1 MSPGEQFMRLSQRMR
16 RIGRTTDKPGGNNNK
31 LIRLRTDAGAQA
43 LKAALHL
50 APTSI
55 NVRSLNRI
63 PEADFDRVKPH
74 HVWMAVEALRSQ
86 TDWAPYS
93 PSIDY
98 DVLLEDGVRLP
109 PKAVFGYAASEALG
123 FPVLP
128 RHFSGGLG
136 TACFETIENAG
147 FAIAPKSG
155 GQPATTV
162 PAAEEEG
169 WLEGAPKL
177 RNHLRRERARG
188 LSKAKKSAFMEANNG
203 RLFCEICECE
213 PIVAHQDPLADAC
226 IEVHHREKAVADMGK
241 GHVTKLDDLQ
251 CLCANCHRLV
261 HARLRQ
267 AEKAVLV
274 SKSALPRAR
283 CGRRAARSSSRKNAA
298 PGCLSRQSPPDPL
311 RRLDRS
317 ALRPLFRPLT
327 IGAPTAP
334 TQTTLPSWITA
345 ESYDWAIKQPHL
357 QRRLRMPY
365 MLKQT
370 RACRPCEPRRQF
382 RRTRF
387 ANPWSIAR
395 RER

>member
-1 MSPGEQFMRLSQRMR
+1 MDAHVEIQGNDVRLFSRSGKKGTPTARNADYAPGLRALLEQLNAAGVSVVEAFVDSGRVQTMPLTDRRILSAEDAGISPGEQFMRLSQRMR

-50 APTSI
+50 APASI

-109 PKAVFGYAASEALG
+109 PKAVFGHAASAALEI
-123 FPVLP
+123 PVLP

-136 TACFETIENAG
+136 TACFGAIEKAG
-147 FAIAPKSG
+147 FAIVTKSG
-155 GQPATTV
+155 GQPARTV
-162 PAAEEEG
+162 PAAEEG

-188 LSKAKKSAFMEANNG
+188 LSRAKKSEFMEANRG

-213 PIVAHQDPLADAC
+213 PIIDYDDPLAEAC
-226 IEVHHREKAVADMGK
+226 IEVHHRETAVAAMEE

-261 HARLRQ
+261 HSRLRQ
-267 AEKAVLV
+267 AEKGAMSSNVTAGGVAVLTPV
-274 SKSALPRAR
+274 
-283 CGRRAARSSSRKNAA
+283 
-298 PGCLSRQSPPDPL
+298 
-311 RRLDRS
+311 
-317 ALRPLFRPLT
+317 
-327 IGAPTAP
+327 
-334 TQTTLPSWITA
+334 
-345 ESYDWAIKQPHL
+345 
-357 QRRLRMPY
+357 
-365 MLKQT
+365 
-370 RACRPCEPRRQF
+370 EPQ
-382 RRTRF
+382 
-387 ANPWSIAR
+387 A
-395 RER
+395 